1 MQYDEEKVRS
11 IAEIISTH
19 SMHFIKMHLT
29 RP

>member
-1 MQYDEEKVRS
+1 MSNDLEQAQS

-19 SMHFIKMHLT
+19 KVKFIKLNLT